1 MIRFQKLF
9 FIIILFS
16 VFAFA
21 QQKNEERMNAEL
33 LYKTGLKSFASGNYS
48 ASSKHFSE
56 FISRYSEEEI
66 MQNIMPKALYI
77 LGCSYYNTRKMD
89 EVVETFNEYLK
100 IDPEGKFK
108 EDVLFRSANAYKFL
122 LDYSKAISAYEEL
135 LKKFPKFNQKEN
147 VTFQI
152 AVCFLAQEK
161 YNEAIPILKNIVD
174 TGQNKQTLDTS
185 TAYLIKCL
193 YLTEKYDDAL
203 KLVKTI
209 SKNSNHLILIS
220 SISLQLGD
228 FFYEDFQYDK
238 ALDAYRNVTRKK
250 DMLKRQ
256 KKSIAILKKRQL
268 ENKKINFSE
277 LEQINA
283 LIPQIK
289 SQIKNIE
296 GQKEFDTAWL
306 MRLGRCL
313 YEMGMLWE
321 SSIVFEEIKDKF
333 PESKVAITANSSL
346 IYSLAQMRLYE
357 KTRKEI
363 DNFIKKH
370 PENPKTPRIAFLK
383 AETYINQENFPEAE
397 KELKLFINKYS
408 DFENI
413 ACAEFYLHL
422 SQAMQEKFD
431 DAKAGLKKWINNKKY
446 LKTELADDVGYW
458 YCMSLYFGGD
468 YSNSPIK
475 MAEFLEKYPKS
486 SYVPDI
492 EYRIASSFYMQE
504 KYKEATLALVNFVNK
519 YPDHIMIFE
528 AHILQGDALAAMG
541 KLPIAVKAYS
551 EAGPESGAQYHY
563 AVSQIGKCY
572 KMMEDYSNM
581 VSVYE
586 VYIKNI
592 PDSPNIVDAL
602 YKLGWAHKQLGNISA
617 ARIVYWNALN
627 KYGNQR
633 EWQGFADITKDLT
646 KLYPGSNGLNEL
658 ELKLQD
664 ESAAARSKDQLTL
677 ASRLDMTLF
686 NILKYQNRNI
696 DKLTKRFSNLYLTN
710 LLGADGLIFLAR
722 SEKGK
727 KSEKSEKLYKQLAS
741 EFPDNPLC
749 AEAELRLAQIE
760 LKKKNFVKAKK
771 LLNSAHEKVQNMKI
785 ALELTFEDAELMLAD
800 DMPKQAIKK
809 YEEVLANRAARGP
822 LWPKSIFAIAKAH
835 EQLKDYNKAIPY
847 YQRIYVMYSGYTNLT
862 AKAYLNSGK
871 CFEIL
876 KDLKSATNTYL
887 ELIADVRLSHYKE
900 TKKAKERLEKLK

>member
-16 VFAFA
+16 NFAFA
-21 QQKNEERMNAEL
+21 QQKNEERMNAKL
-33 LYKTGLKSFASGNYS
+33 LYKTGLKSFSTGNYS
-48 ASSKHFSE
+48 DSSKYFSE

-66 MQNIMPKALYI
+66 MQEIMPKAFYI
-77 LGCSYYNTRKMD
+77 LGCSYYNIRKMEEAVD
-89 EVVETFNEYLK
+89 AFNEYLK
-100 IDPEGKFK
+100 IDPDGKFK

-122 LDYSKAISAYEEL
+122 LDYSKAISAYEDL
-135 LKKFPKFNQKEN
+135 LEKFPDFNQKESVN
-147 VTFQI
+147 FQI
-152 AVCFLAQEK
+152 AICFLAQEK
-161 YNEAIPILKNIVD
+161 YKKAIPVLKKIVE
-174 TGQNKQTLDTS
+174 TAKNKQILDTS
-185 TAYLIKCL
+185 TAYLIKCF
-193 YLTEKYDDAL
+193 YLTGKYDDAL
-203 KLVKTI
+203 KLVKKI

-256 KKSIAILKKRQL
+256 KKSIAILKKYQS
-268 ENKKINFSE
+268 ENKKLNFSE

-283 LIPQIK
+283 LIPQIE

-346 IYSLAQMRLYE
+346 IFSLAQMQLYD

-363 DNFIKKH
+363 DEFIKKN
-370 PENPKTPRIAFLK
+370 PKNPKTPRIAFLK
-383 AETYINQENFPEAE
+383 AETYINQENFSEAE
-397 KELKLFINKYS
+397 KEFQVFINKYP
-408 DFENI
+408 DFENV
-413 ACAEFYLHL
+413 ARAEFYLHL

-431 DAKAGLKKWINNKKY
+431 TAKAGLKKWMNNKKY

-468 YSNSPIK
+468 YSNSPIE
-475 MAEFLEKYPKS
+475 MAEFLEKFPKS

-504 KYKEATLALVNFVNK
+504 KYKDAALALVNFVNK
-519 YPDHIMIFE
+519 FPDHIMIFE
-528 AHILQGDALAAMG
+528 AHILRGDALAAMG
-541 KLPIAVKAYS
+541 ELPIAVNAYS

-563 AVSQIGKCY
+563 AVSQMGKCY

-592 PDSPNIVDAL
+592 PNSPNIVDAL
-602 YKLGWAHKQLGNISA
+602 YKLGWAHKQLGNISD
-617 ARIVYWNALN
+617 ARVVYWDALN

-646 KLYPGSNGLNEL
+646 KLYPGSNGLSEL
-658 ELKLQD
+658 ELKLKD
-664 ESAAARSKDQLTL
+664 ESAAARAKDQLTL
-677 ASRLDMTLF
+677 ASRLDMTLL
-686 NILKYQNRNI
+686 NILNYQNRKV
-696 DKLTKRFSNLYLTN
+696 DKLIKRFSNLYLTN

-722 SEKGK
+722 NTINK
-727 KSEKSEKLYKQLAS
+727 KTETLYKQLVS
-741 EFPDNPLC
+741 EFPENPLC

-771 LLNSAHEKVQNMKI
+771 LLNSAQEKVQDMKI
-785 ALELTFEDAELMLAD
+785 AIELTFEEAELLLAD

-809 YEEVLANRAARGP
+809 YEEVLGNRAARGP

-835 EQLKDYNKAIPY
+835 EQLKNFNKAIPY
-847 YQRIYVMYSGYTNLT
+847 FQRIYVMYSGYTNLT

-876 KDLKSATNTYL
+876 KDIKSATNTYN
-887 ELIADVRLSHYKE
+887 ELIADIRLSHYKE
-900 TKKAKERLEKLK
+900 TKSAKKRLKELTK